1 MSYQI
6 EHLIT
11 QDGVIIKSVEIVK
24 SLKNKNIIQG
34 VYVDLD
40 QKQCVNAKL
49 LKDEFALTIPGF
61 LTIPLKSDTTLSF
74 TAADTKRKFFFIR

>member
-11 QDGVIIKSVEIVK
+11 QDDVIIKSVEIVK

-49 LKDEFALTIPGF
+49 LKDEFALTIP
-61 LTIPLKSDTTLSF
+61 D
-74 TAADTKRKFFFIR
+74 FFNHSIKI